1 MKDLDISLNSERDL
15 TIPALN
21 LEQNF
26 TTTTPGDYP
35 DIYKNQLQQ
44 SIDNT
49 PSDTITCYTDGSK
62 TDEGCGAGYI
72 ITTDN
77 NNTIIHEESHRL
89 PNCCTVFQ
97 AELSAITE
105 ACNHLTTHTNK
116 HIIIWTDSLSS
127 IQALTTL
134 NNNSRTVANCLN
146 SLNHLGANNNL
157 ELRWIAAHTGLWG
170 NEKADELAKLGTTSN
185 LILKRPVPQSHINNY
200 SKPSIHRASWGK
212 GLRPGKTI
220 NNINSTLIN
229 NRKDYRTAV
238 QLITGHCGLNKHLF
252 NMKKADTME
261 CPLCG
266 HREETVSHLLDQ
278 CPATTQLRG
287 HYFNEY
293 YLSINDISIT
303 YILQPL

>member
-1 MKDLDISLNSERDL
+1 MKDLDIPLNSERDL

-44 SIDNT
+44 SINNT

-62 TDEGCGAGYI
+62 TD
-72 ITTDN
+72 
-77 NNTIIHEESHRL
+77 
-89 PNCCTVFQ
+89 
-97 AELSAITE
+97 
-105 ACNHLTTHTNK
+105 K
-116 HIIIWTDSLSS
+116 
-127 IQALTTL
+127 
-134 NNNSRTVANCLN
+134 
-146 SLNHLGANNNL
+146 GANNNL

-200 SKPSIHRASWGK
+200 INNKVIQLNNEHWTKNGPKHTKMILGRNSD
-212 GLRPGKTI
+212 KTI
-220 NNINSTLIN
+220 NNIKSSLIN

-238 QLITGHCGLNKHLF
+238 QLITGHCFLNKHLF
-252 NMKKADTME
+252 NMKKSDTME

-266 HREETVSHLLDQ
+266 HREETVSHFLGQ
-278 CPATTQLRG
+278 CPATTQLRR

-293 YLSINDISIT
+293 YLSINDIFD
-303 YILQPL
+303 YIHIGTIIKYKKQNQKKIKLVLGLLAVLRTVFCSPSEGPPARVRRIFRKMKSRLFNKCNDVEYFTP